1 MYLLEGWSI
10 IYSVAI
16 VLFLRHEKEFQKGG
30 MEDIHLILSKKIFEI
45 EDKDIDGLMESA
57 YKLGINEGKVKSLER
72 QINGVGTG
80 VRNSLNS

>member
-1 MYLLEGWSI
+1 
-10 IYSVAI
+10 
-16 VLFLRHEKEFQKGG
+16 